1 MAKEIERKFLVIS
14 SSYRALASSSF
25 RIRQGYLSTNPA
37 STVRVRTKGDQGYIT
52 VKGITSGATRNEWEY
67 EIPLKDAEEMLKLTE
82 EGTVID
88 KTRFI
93 VGRWEVDEFHGHL
106 DGLVVAEIELT
117 DENESFGLP
126 DFIGREVTGDARY
139 YNSVLAA
146 NGRP

>member
-1 MAKEIERKFLVIS
+1 
-14 SSYRALASSSF
+14 
-25 RIRQGYLSTNPA
+25 
-37 STVRVRTKGDQGYIT
+37 
-52 VKGITSGATRNEWEY
+52 
-67 EIPLKDAEEMLKLTE
+67 MLKLTE